1 MDLARQ
7 TGFAP
12 KKEMTDN
19 RTIYQVDAFT
29 DEPFKGNPAGVM
41 IVDDRTTA
49 VWMQNMA
56 SEMNLSETAFI
67 IPKGSGFAIRYFT
80 PAQEVPLCGHA
91 TLAGSHI
98 IYELGLKKAHETI
111 AFSAAG
117 GELTIRKDK
126 EWIVM
131 DFPQYPFQKM
141 DIPGDFKECLGFE
154 PIEMFESIYN
164 WKIAVASREA
174 DIANAR
180 PDFES
185 MKRKGLG
192 ELMITARCDSGKADI
207 VVRCFA
213 PDSGISEDPV
223 TGSAHCALTPLWYEK
238 LGKTELD
245 SLQLSKRTGRLRV
258 KLNHDRVQIKGKAVT
273 IFEARLKI

>member
-1 MDLARQ
+1 MRGKPGLP
-7 TGFAP
+7 P
-12 KKEMTDN
+12 KKNEMTDN

-49 VWMQNMA
+49 GWMQNMA

-91 TLAGSHI
+91 TLASSHI

-141 DIPGDFKECLGFE
+141 DIPGDFKACLGFE
-154 PIEMFESIYN
+154 PVEMFESIYN
-164 WKIAVASREA
+164 WKIAVARREA
-174 DIANAR
+174 DITNAL

-192 ELMITARCDSGKADI
+192 ELMITARCESNQADI

-213 PDSGISEDPV
+213 PDSGINEDPV
-223 TGSAHCALTPLWYEK
+223 TGSAHCALTPLWCEK

-258 KLNHDRVQIKGKAVT
+258 KLNNDRVQIKGKAVT
-273 IFEARLKI
+273 IFEARLNI